1 MAVVV
6 AIQEAAVM
14 VGELRAAEV
23 KALAQKAAVKALEAR
38 VGRKAVEG
46 WAVAARGVVLK
57 AGDVK
62 VVVNVVA
69 ATAEATAVVAVRC
82 TLNSPSIQRKK
93 CT

>member
-1 MAVVV
+1 MVV
-6 AIQEAAVM
+6 ARV
-14 VGELRAAEV
+14 
-23 KALAQKAAVKALEAR
+23 AQKV
-38 VGRKAVEG
+38 VEG

-57 AGDVK
+57 AGGVK
-62 VVVNVVA
+62 VVVGMVA